1 MLEQRLHRLVVGGR
15 TSDDN
20 SSSIGSGSSAAS
32 SASSNNNSSRVYEG
46 PFVNTSVTAPGAT
59 LALALC
65 FMQTNDEAVAARLAL
80 PDTHP
85 LLDYVR
91 PDLAMQVRR
100 DAF

>member
-1 MLEQRLHRLVVGGR
+1 VGGR
-15 TSDDN
+15 TSDESN
-20 SSSIGSGSSAAS
+20 SGGSSSAANSGNNNS
-32 SASSNNNSSRVYEG
+32 SINNSSRVFEG

-91 PDLAMQVRR
+91 PDLTMQVR
-100 DAF
+100 FQ